1 MQINTLNSADSDP
14 YSFKNIY
21 QMGIKIYN
29 TGPFSIICQIVGVS
43 GIRLQGLNRKLYK
56 KVAEFFY
63 AYEIRCFRLNYKQLV
78 HARDLYQ
85 GVNEKTYPAKPSP
98 DNPVVAFEHDGYY
111 GFNIILQDGT
121 RSDNPFTLYGDV

>member
-1 MQINTLNSADSDP
+1 MEINTLNTAESDP

-21 QMGIKIYN
+21 GNGIKIPN
-29 TGPFSIICQIVGVS
+29 IGPMSLLCQLVGVS

-78 HARDLYQ
+78 QA
-85 GVNEKTYPAKPSP
+85 
-98 DNPVVAFEHDGYY
+98 
-111 GFNIILQDGT
+111 
-121 RSDNPFTLYGDV
+121 